1 MEINQIIYENDYN
14 KALNFVSQNNLT
26 IIEIEPDEN
35 GRRFQIVQPTV
46 DEISQK
52 EIRMQK
58 LQNLLDKTDYIVT
71 KLAEMQIT
79 SNENFSSE
87 LARYQSTI
95 QNRVAW
101 RSELDRLLNE

>member
-1 MEINQIIYENDYN
+1 MKINDIFFENEYSNAFDYVT
-14 KALNFVSQNNLT
+14 KNNLN
-26 IIEIEPDEN
+26 IIEIEPIEN
-35 GRRFQIVQPTV
+35 KRRFQIIKSEFNKDT
-46 DEISQK
+46 K
-52 EIRMQK
+52 ETRIFE
-58 LQNLLDKTDYIVT
+58 LQNLLNKTDYIVT

-79 SNENFSSE
+79 NNENFSSE